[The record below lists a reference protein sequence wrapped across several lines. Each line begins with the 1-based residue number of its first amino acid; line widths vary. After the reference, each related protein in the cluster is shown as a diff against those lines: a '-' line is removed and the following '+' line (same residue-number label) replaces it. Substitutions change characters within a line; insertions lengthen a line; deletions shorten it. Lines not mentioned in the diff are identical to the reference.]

1 MTNKAMKGLGLAAA
15 ILAFL
20 VGQFWGVPYYIRYVV
35 AEENKAHDEAAVL
48 PAELVTLIAVVEAN
62 GKGIERIDANGV
74 RIEEKIDKL
83 TMLFVAD
90 LERRAAR
97 ND

>member
-1 MTNKAMKGLGLAAA
+1 MTTKTMKALGFAAA

-20 VGQFWGVPYYIRYVV
+20 VSQFWGVPYYISYVM
-35 AEENKAHDEAAVL
+35 AQEKKAHDEL
-48 PAELVTLIAVVEAN
+48 PDELVTLIAVVEAN
-62 GKGIERIDANGV
+62 GKGIGRIDANGV

-97 ND
+97 REP